1 MMFLKDNPHNTKS
14 VNGNSARRLDHCD
27 ATASRRMFGVP
38 HNEVELQT
46 EFKLI
51 YSNSFGINR
60 NQHTN

>member
-1 MMFLKDNPHNTKS
+1 MFLKDNPHNTKS

-51 YSNSFGINR
+51 YSN
-60 NQHTN
+60 